1 MKKILLLVAFCAAFV
16 SYGQTTVSYD
26 FSSSGAQSGL
36 NVSSPGVALD
46 ANIGFGSFKNSGSSN
61 PGIFSNQLRLYQNAT
76 KGGSIIIYP
85 SNGVIIT
92 DITINASGTTG
103 NAGYSVDGGAVV
115 NLSSSTAYVISGI
128 SATSQVEFFQRD
140 SSSSN
145 RIYVDTFDVTY
156 MSAGPSTTTLQF
168 DPNSLI
174 VNEDAG
180 TVDLTVSISN
190 ESATTATTADVV
202 LTSGTASSI
211 GNYMTQALTFP
222 AGSSTNQ
229 TVTVT
234 VTDDM
239 LVEMDENFVFEL
251 QNIQGGDSAAAGLNS
266 QFTLTV
272 LEDDVAPIS
281 LPYTESFDDCAN
293 NAWVAYDQAGD
304 DEWICGSGAY
314 TMNGFGGTEDIDWL
328 ITEVPVSFPVM
339 ASINQIE
346 VTTSERFG
354 NAINESGEFLLRY
367 STDYDGSGDP
377 TTATWTD
384 LVFDPNNTSS
394 GSSPSASS
402 TTVVD
407 ASAIQGEAYI
417 AFLYDN
423 TGLGAEEWVLEEIE
437 ITTLPANTNL
447 APTVTNIS
455 NSPLVPASTETVT
468 INADVTDA
476 DGLASVV
483 LEYGF
488 ATGVYDQPSEMMSL
502 TSGDTYTAVID
513 AQADGTTVYYQIVAT
528 DANTAPETTTSS
540 EQSYTV
546 TDPQPQG
553 LQVDMVDTN
562 YLIDFDN
569 TVPNV
574 NNGAFNGSG
583 FATVPTAGQLDAD
596 AFAITGLQDGTTS
609 FGDEQSGNDFGKGT
623 SDGGVNSGGIYA
635 FEVAP
640 GDFALGVQPTGS
652 DFTPG
657 TIHFQFTNNTG
668 VTITDLSI
676 AYDFYVLDNEN
687 RANDFRFSHG
697 SDINSLNEITDVA
710 LTSMLGQDLI
720 EEWKRNL
727 IALDLTGLNIASGAT
742 YVLAWSSADSGSN
755 SSDEI
760 ALDNIQILA
769 NPSSET
775 IVAEGIYESM
785 TLLSSVS
792 LIDEAQLNS
801 HLKLVSGNLITN
813 DQLTFNSIDGKSAV
827 IEEVISG
834 SITGDVTVEQFYP
847 AQRAFRFVSSPVNM
861 TGTIFDNWQ
870 QGGLNPG
877 DAGYLAGIG
886 TQITGGTSG
895 GFDISGSNNPSA
907 FTFSND
913 GTQVWQTPTAT
924 DDMNASLSA
933 GTPYRLFIRGD
944 RSIDLTISDM
954 PNDTKLITTGELKLN
969 DAIQTF
975 DASLSTGDFVFAG
988 NPYQAKVDV
997 GAMIFDMATRTQED
1011 MNPNF
1016 MYVWNPQAGTRGA
1029 YRAYDFRDST
1039 STPTDGEVAGEL
1051 QPGQSMFLQILNDAD
1066 SDVPSV
1072 TFKESYKVSGSN
1084 LTSTFSVPQGFLTLD
1099 VYNSNATALDGL
1111 KINFDLNGLDIV
1123 DSFDLLKIENL
1134 DENISIINNSNRLA
1148 IESRSNPTDGTIIP
1162 LEIKRFNDGNYDFK
1176 TRLSGVNNLNT
1187 YLHDAHTNQYHLIA
1201 ADVMTT
1207 ISLNFDSTVPSTVA
1221 LDRFSIY
1228 FSNVTLSELDVV
1240 RTDTISMYPNP
1251 VIDGSLQIN
1260 GLSNDTESSVQ
1271 IHNLSGQLLI
1281 RRDFEA
1287 HNGQVILTN
1296 LDNLNMG
1303 VYLLTIQQGN
1313 NSFVERIVIK

>member
-1 MKKILLLVAFCAAFV
+1 
-16 SYGQTTVSYD
+16 
-26 FSSSGAQSGL
+26 
-36 NVSSPGVALD
+36 
-46 ANIGFGSFKNSGSSN
+46 
-61 PGIFSNQLRLYQNAT
+61 
-76 KGGSIIIYP
+76 
-85 SNGVIIT
+85 
-92 DITINASGTTG
+92 
-103 NAGYSVDGGAVV
+103 
-115 NLSSSTAYVISGI
+115 
-128 SATSQVEFFQRD
+128 
-140 SSSSN
+140 
-145 RIYVDTFDVTY
+145 
-156 MSAGPSTTTLQF
+156 
-168 DPNSLI
+168 
-174 VNEDAG
+174 
-180 TVDLTVSISN
+180 
-190 ESATTATTADVV
+190 
-202 LTSGTASSI
+202 
-211 GNYMTQALTFP
+211 
-222 AGSSTNQ
+222 
-229 TVTVT
+229 
-234 VTDDM
+234 
-239 LVEMDENFVFEL
+239 
-251 QNIQGGDSAAAGLNS
+251 
-266 QFTLTV
+266 
-272 LEDDVAPIS
+272 
-281 LPYTESFDDCAN
+281 
-293 NAWVAYDQAGD
+293 
-304 DEWICGSGAY
+304 
-314 TMNGFGGTEDIDWL
+314 MNGFGGTDDIDWL
-328 ITEVPVSFPVM
+328 ITEAPVSFPVM

-354 NAINESGEFLLRY
+354 NAVNESGEFLLRY
-367 STDYDGSGDP
+367 STNYDGSGDP

-407 ASAIQGEAYI
+407 ASVIQGQAYI

-447 APTVTNIS
+447 APSVTNIS
-455 NSPLVPASTETVT
+455 NSPLVPASTETVA

-488 ATGVYDQPSEMMSL
+488 ATGVYDQPSVTMTLS
-502 TSGDTYTAVID
+502 SGDTYTANIPVL
-513 AQADGTTVYYQIVAT
+513 ADGTTVYYQIVAT
-528 DANTAPETTTSS
+528 DANAAPATTTTT

-569 TVPNV
+569 TVANV

-583 FATVPTAGQLDAD
+583 FTMVPTAGQLDAD

-635 FEVAP
+635 FEVAA

-668 VTITDLSI
+668 VTITDLSV
-676 AYDFYVLDNEN
+676 AYDFYVLDNED

-697 SDINSLNEITDVA
+697 TDINSLTEITDVA
-710 LTSMLGQDLI
+710 LTSMLGQDVI
-720 EEWKRNL
+720 EEWKRNMV
-727 IALDLTGLNIASGAT
+727 ALDLTGLNIASGAT
-742 YVLAWSSADSGSN
+742 YVLAWSSADSGSS

-785 TLLSSVS
+785 TLLSSVF
-792 LIDEAQLNS
+792 LIDETELNS

-847 AQRAFRFVSSPVNM
+847 AQRAFRFVSSPVDM

-877 DAGYLAGIG
+877 DAGYQAGIG

-913 GTQVWQTPTAT
+913 GTQAWQTPTAT

-944 RSIDLTISDM
+944 RSIDLTISDT

-1084 LTSTFSVPQGFLTLD
+1084 LTSTFSASQGFLTLD
-1099 VYNSNATALDGL
+1099 VYNSNSSALDGL
-1111 KINFDLNGLDIV
+1111 K
-1123 DSFDLLKIENL
+1123 
-1134 DENISIINNSNRLA
+1134 
-1148 IESRSNPTDGTIIP
+1148 
-1162 LEIKRFNDGNYDFK
+1162 
-1176 TRLSGVNNLNT
+1176 
-1187 YLHDAHTNQYHLIA
+1187 
-1201 ADVMTT
+1201 
-1207 ISLNFDSTVPSTVA
+1207 LNFDMNGGRRN
-1221 LDRFSIY
+1221 RF
-1228 FSNVTLSELDVV
+1228 L
-1240 RTDTISMYPNP
+1240 
-1251 VIDGSLQIN
+1251 
-1260 GLSNDTESSVQ
+1260 
-1271 IHNLSGQLLI
+1271 
-1281 RRDFEA
+1281 
-1287 HNGQVILTN
+1287 
-1296 LDNLNMG
+1296 
-1303 VYLLTIQQGN
+1303 
-1313 NSFVERIVIK
+1313 

>member
-1 MKKILLLVAFCAAFV
+1 MKKILLFSAFLFTLL
-16 SYGQTTVSYD
+16 SYGQSTIASQGFEQNMSDTWPLTLSTPAC
-26 FSSSGAQSGL
+26 SSGGDVWDYVASQSSINPSQGIQLWGVSDLNGNCGSASGETLNFGSISTNGFTNVNIKFDYNILGFDNNDDVFYTVTIDGIAQSE
-36 NVSSPGVALD
+36 V
-46 ANIGFGSFKNSGSSN
+46 
-61 PGIFSNQLRLYQNAT
+61 QL
-76 KGGSIIIYP
+76 
-85 SNGVIIT
+85 
-92 DITINASGTTG
+92 
-103 NAGYSVDGGAVV
+103 VDGGSNFTTPGYVTSSISIPDG
-115 NLSSSTAYVISGI
+115 SSSVA
-128 SATSQVEFFQRD
+128 FQL
-140 SSSSN
+140 
-145 RIYVDTFDVTY
+145 RI
-156 MSAGPSTTTLQF
+156 
-168 DPNSLI
+168 
-174 VNEDAG
+174 
-180 TVDLTVSISN
+180 
-190 ESATTATTADVV
+190 
-202 LTSGTASSI
+202 
-211 GNYMTQALTFP
+211 TQ
-222 AGSSTNQ
+222 N
-229 TVTVT
+229 
-234 VTDDM
+234 
-239 LVEMDENFVFEL
+239 
-251 QNIQGGDSAAAGLNS
+251 GGDHAG
-266 QFTLTV
+266 
-272 LEDDVAPIS
+272 
-281 LPYTESFDDCAN
+281 FDN
-293 NAWVAYDQAGD
+293 FRVEGL
-304 DEWICGSGAY
+304 
-314 TMNGFGGTEDIDWL
+314 MVGG
-328 ITEVPVSFPVM
+328 
-339 ASINQIE
+339 
-346 VTTSERFG
+346 
-354 NAINESGEFLLRY
+354 
-367 STDYDGSGDP
+367 
-377 TTATWTD
+377 
-384 LVFDPNNTSS
+384 
-394 GSSPSASS
+394 
-402 TTVVD
+402 
-407 ASAIQGEAYI
+407 
-417 AFLYDN
+417 
-423 TGLGAEEWVLEEIE
+423 
-437 ITTLPANTNL
+437 NL
-447 APTVTNIS
+447 APSVTNIS

-468 INADVTDA
+468 INADVIDA

-488 ATGVYDQPSEMMSL
+488 ATGVYDQPSVVMTLS
-502 TSGDTYTAVID
+502 SGDTYTASIPAV
-513 AQADGTTVYYQIVAT
+513 ADGTTVYYQIVAT
-528 DANTAPETTTSS
+528 DANAAPETTTTT

-569 TVPNV
+569 TVANV

-583 FATVPTAGQLDAD
+583 FAMVPTAGQLDAD

-623 SDGGVNSGGIYA
+623 SDGGVSSGGIYA

-640 GDFALGVQPTGS
+640 GDFALGVQPTAS

-697 SDINSLNEITDVA
+697 TDINSLTEITDVA
-710 LTSMLGQDLI
+710 LTSMLGQDVI
-720 EEWKRNL
+720 EEWKRNMV
-727 IALDLTGLNIASGAT
+727 ALDMTGLNIANGAT

-769 NPSSET
+769 NPSIET

-792 LIDEAQLNS
+792 LIDETELNS

-813 DQLTFNSIDGKSAV
+813 DQLTFKSIDGKSAV

-847 AQRAFRFVSSPVNM
+847 AQRAFRFVSSPVDM

-877 DAGYLAGIG
+877 DAGYQAGIG

-924 DDMNASLSA
+924 DDMNASLIA

-954 PNDTKLITTGELKLN
+954 PNDTKLTTTGELKLN

-975 DASLSTGDFVFAG
+975 DASLSTGDFVFVG

-997 GAMIFDMATRTQED
+997 GAMIFNTMTSTQED

-1016 MYVWNPQAGTRGA
+1016 MYIWNPQAGTRGA
-1029 YRAYDFRDST
+1029 YRAYDFSTDS
-1039 STPTDGEVAGEL
+1039 STPTDTEVDGVL
-1051 QPGQSMFLQILNDAD
+1051 QPGQSMFLQILNDSDA
-1066 SDVPSV
+1066 DVPSV

-1084 LTSTFSVPQGFLTLD
+1084 LTSTFSSPQGFLTLD
-1099 VYNSNATALDGL
+1099 VYNSNSTALDGL
-1111 KINFDLNGLDIV
+1111 KLNFDINGLDGI

-1134 DENISIINNSNRLA
+1134 DENISIINNTNRLA

-1162 LEIKRFNDGNYDFK
+1162 LEIKRFNDGNYNFK

-1187 YLHDAHTNQYHLIA
+1187 YLYDAHTNQYHLIA
-1201 ADVMTT
+1201 ADVLTT
-1207 ISLNFDSTVPSTVA
+1207 ITLNFNNGILSSVA
-1221 LDRFSIY
+1221 SDRFSIY
-1228 FSNVTLSELDVV
+1228 FSNVTLSELDIE
-1240 RTDTISMYPNP
+1240 RSELMTIYPNP
-1251 VIDGSLQIN
+1251 VTDGRIQVN
-1260 GLSNDTESSVQ
+1260 GLSNNVDSSVE

-1281 RRDFEA
+1281 HRDFNTS
-1287 HNGQVILTN
+1287 NGQVIVTN

-1303 VYLLTIQQGN
+1303 VYLLTVKQGN
-1313 NSFVERIVIK
+1313 NRLVEKIVIQ